1 MLEIMACLEGLAGQ
15 LLGEQAWLAQLLQQA
30 VRAHAQHVADLLSAA
45 IEKPSLPRKVGT
57 LLLYQPCHEF
67 DWLFT
72 ITLQFVAASASTM
85 QLRSFAYDDLEFV
98 VKDVG
103 GEIDCSVLLRS
114 SKIVL
119 HFIAAEAASMQC
131 ACSVLLDDSEIT
143 GQREMI

>member
-72 ITLQFVAASASTM
+72 IMLQFVAASASTM
-85 QLRSFAYDDLEFV
+85 QLRSFAYDDFGV
-98 VKDVG
+98 
-103 GEIDCSVLLRS
+103 R
-114 SKIVL
+114 
-119 HFIAAEAASMQC
+119 
-131 ACSVLLDDSEIT
+131 
-143 GQREMI
+143 GQRRGRGN